1 MAGYPEYYKISY
13 SAGERVV
20 TVCDNPKKIPVPSPQ
35 EQQQNIQKA
44 KSLFRAMNFKKG
56 ETNGFNKMA

>member
-1 MAGYPEYYKISY
+1 MAGYPEYCKISY
-13 SAGERVV
+13 STGERVL

-35 EQQQNIQKA
+35 EQNIQKA

-56 ETNGFNKMA
+56 ETNGYNKMA